1 MNGTAMLLPAALALP
16 IGMLLICFF
25 SYARRRMPPLLVLAP
40 VPALVAALLTVGEA
54 PLTMPEALYRATL
67 ALDVPGAMLL
77 GTAAILWMAA
87 AVYAATYLRDEP
99 NTGGFSAW
107 WLTAMIGNFGVF
119 MAADIA
125 SFYLFFAM
133 GSIGAYG
140 LIIHNMTSVSRR
152 AGIVYVGFAL
162 VGEACV
168 LMGLVLLVAGTPSS
182 SLLIRDA
189 VAALP
194 TSPWRDPALV
204 LLIIGLGLKIG
215 LVPLYV
221 WMPLA
226 YTAAPAPAAA
236 VLSGAAVKAGVI
248 GLIRFLP
255 FDTALPGLGAAL
267 AAAGIISTFYGVAIG
282 INRSNPKTVLAYS
295 SVSQMGVIATLL
307 GMGLATANS
316 GVTLA
321 AGFYAAHHV
330 LVKGALF
337 LATGIVLATG
347 SRSRWLIVVP
357 AAIVALGLA
366 GLPFTGGYLAKAAVK
381 PFIGEG
387 VFGIF
392 AALSSA
398 GTALLMLYFID
409 CLMKARPQND
419 GEPAPAGLTL
429 PWLVMVFAAIVVP
442 SALLPSAIPSQPSD
456 LFGAWNLWDAIWPI
470 LTGGACAIGWRY
482 RRQEPHPPSEGT
494 RLIAN
499 ATRACTSAFE
509 RTEAILRQWQSAGI
523 SLLAITV
530 LLAVV
535 VASGR

>member
-1 MNGTAMLLPAALALP
+1 
-16 IGMLLICFF
+16 
-25 SYARRRMPPLLVLAP
+25 MPPLLVLAP
-40 VPALVAALLTVGEA
+40 VPALAAALLAVGEA
-54 PLTMPEALYRATL
+54 PLTLPETLYGATL

-77 GTAAILWMAA
+77 GAAAILWIAA

-295 SVSQMGVIATLL
+295 SVSQMGVIATRAWHGAGDRERWRDL
-307 GMGLATANS
+307 GSRILRGSPCTGEGGLVSRDRHRAGNRLAQPVARRGS
-316 GVTLA
+316 GSDHCTRPRGLT
-321 AGFYAAHHV
+321 FYGRVPGESGGKAIHRRGCIRNFCVVVVSRH
-330 LVKGALF
+330 GALDALF
-337 LATGIVLATG
+337 HRLPYESA
-347 SRSRWLIVVP
+347 P
-357 AAIVALGLA
+357 AKRRRA
-366 GLPFTGGYLAKAAVK
+366 
-381 PFIGEG
+381 
-387 VFGIF
+387 
-392 AALSSA
+392 SA
-398 GTALLMLYFID
+398 GRSDASV
-409 CLMKARPQND
+409 ARH
-419 GEPAPAGLTL
+419 G
-429 PWLVMVFAAIVVP
+429 F
-442 SALLPSAIPSQPSD
+442 
-456 LFGAWNLWDAIWPI
+456 
-470 LTGGACAIGWRY
+470 
-482 RRQEPHPPSEGT
+482 RR
-494 RLIAN
+494 R
-499 ATRACTSAFE
+499 
-509 RTEAILRQWQSAGI
+509 
-523 SLLAITV
+523 
-530 LLAVV
+530 
-535 VASGR
+535 

>member
-1 MNGTAMLLPAALALP
+1 
-16 IGMLLICFF
+16 
-25 SYARRRMPPLLVLAP
+25 
-40 VPALVAALLTVGEA
+40 
-54 PLTMPEALYRATL
+54 
-67 ALDVPGAMLL
+67 MLL

-87 AVYAATYLRDEP
+87 AVYAATCLHGEP
-99 NTGGFSAW
+99 NNRGIAAW

-140 LIIHNMTSVSRR
+140 LIIHNMTPVSRR
-152 AGIVYVGFAL
+152 AGVVYVGFAL

-168 LMGLVLLVAGTPSS
+168 LMGLVLLAAGRPSS
-182 SLLIRDA
+182 SLLISDA

-194 TSPWRDPALV
+194 TSPWRDAALV
-204 LLIIGLGLKIG
+204 LLIIGFGLKIG
-215 LVPLYV
+215 LVPFYA

-267 AAAGIISTFYGVAIG
+267 ASAGIISTFYGVAIG

-307 GMGLATANS
+307 GMGLAIANT

-347 SRSRWLIVVP
+347 SRNRWLVLVP

-366 GLPFTGGYLAKAAVK
+366 GLPFTGGYLAKAAIK

-387 VFGIF
+387 AFGIF

-409 CLMKARPQND
+409 CLMKARPQSD
-419 GEPAPAGLTL
+419 GVPEPAGLTL
-429 PWLVMVFAAIVVP
+429 PWLVMVFVTIAVP
-442 SALLPSAIPSQPSD
+442 WMLLPSAMPSQPSD
-456 LFGAWNLWDAIWPI
+456 LFGPWNLWDAIWPI
-470 LTGGACAIGWRY
+470 LIGGACAIGWSY
-482 RRQEPHPPSEGT
+482 RPRKSRLPSQGIS
-494 RLIAN
+494 LIVS
-499 ATRACTSAFE
+499 ATRACASAFE

>member
-1 MNGTAMLLPAALALP
+1 MNSTAMLLPVAFALP
-16 IGMLLICFF
+16 VGMLLLCFIP
-25 SYARRRMPPLLVLAP
+25 YARTRMLALLVLAP
-40 VPALVAALLTVGEA
+40 VPALAAALLAVGEA
-54 PLTMPEALYRATL
+54 PLAMPEAFYRATL

-77 GTAAILWMAA
+77 GAAAILWMAA
-87 AVYAATYLRDEP
+87 AVYASTYLRGEP
-99 NTGGFSAW
+99 NTGSFAAW
-107 WLTAMIGNFGVF
+107 WLTAMAGNFGVF
-119 MAADIA
+119 MAADMA
-125 SFYLFFAM
+125 SFYLFLAM

-140 LIIHNMTSVSRR
+140 LIMHNITSVSRR
-152 AGIVYVGFAL
+152 AGVAYVGFAL

-168 LMGLVLLVAGTPSS
+168 LMGLVLLAAGTPAN

-194 TSPWRDPALV
+194 TSPWRDLTLSLLV
-204 LLIIGLGLKIG
+204 SGFGLKIG
-215 LVPLYV
+215 LVPLHL

-255 FDTALPGLGAAL
+255 FDTALPGIGSAL

-295 SVSQMGVIATLL
+295 SVSQMGVLATLL
-307 GMGLATANS
+307 GMGLATANG

-337 LATGIVLATG
+337 LATGIVVASR
-347 SRSRWLIVVP
+347 SRSRWPILVP

-387 VFGIF
+387 AFGIF

-398 GTALLMLYFID
+398 GTALLMLHFID
-409 CLMKARPQND
+409 CLMKAVPRNED
-419 GEPAPAGLTL
+419 EPAPIGLTL

-442 SALLPSAIPSQPSD
+442 WALSPSAIPGQPSD
-456 LFGAWNLWDAIWPI
+456 LFDPSNLWDAIWPI
-470 LTGGACAIGWRY
+470 LIGGAVAIGWGY
-482 RRQEPHPPSEGT
+482 RPQKPRLPSKGID
-494 RLIAN
+494 LIAN
-499 ATRACTSAFE
+499 AIDTCASAFE
-509 RTEAILRQWQSAGI
+509 RTEAILRHWQAAGI

-530 LLAVV
+530 LLAAVI
-535 VASGR
+535 ASGR

>member
-1 MNGTAMLLPAALALP
+1 M
-16 IGMLLICFF
+16 
-25 SYARRRMPPLLVLAP
+25 
-40 VPALVAALLTVGEA
+40 
-54 PLTMPEALYRATL
+54 
-67 ALDVPGAMLL
+67 
-77 GTAAILWMAA
+77 
-87 AVYAATYLRDEP
+87 
-99 NTGGFSAW
+99 
-107 WLTAMIGNFGVF
+107 
-119 MAADIA
+119 
-125 SFYLFFAM
+125 
-133 GSIGAYG
+133 
-140 LIIHNMTSVSRR
+140 
-152 AGIVYVGFAL
+152 
-162 VGEACV
+162 
-168 LMGLVLLVAGTPSS
+168 
-182 SLLIRDA
+182 
-189 VAALP
+189 AALP

-204 LLIIGLGLKIG
+204 LLIIGFGLKIG

-387 VFGIF
+387 VIRNFCGAIVSRHG
-392 AALSSA
+392 ALDALFHRLPYESAPAKRWRASA
-398 GTALLMLYFID
+398 GRSDASVARHGIRRNSCTFGAVAVCDTKPALRFIWRLESLGCNLANSD
-409 CLMKARPQND
+409 RRRLRNRVALPSSRT
-419 GEPAPAGLTL
+419 APALGRNSSHRKRDARLRVGL
-429 PWLVMVFAAIVVP
+429 
-442 SALLPSAIPSQPSD
+442 
-456 LFGAWNLWDAIWPI
+456 
-470 LTGGACAIGWRY
+470 
-482 RRQEPHPPSEGT
+482 
-494 RLIAN
+494 
-499 ATRACTSAFE
+499 RAH
-509 RTEAILRQWQSAGI
+509 
-523 SLLAITV
+523 
-530 LLAVV
+530 
-535 VASGR
+535 